1 MMNKERSDG
10 VSIVIASY
18 NSAKRIGE
26 CLSHLANQKVVDG
39 IPIEILL
46 IDNNS
51 HDRTSEIAR
60 VAWKDLGDPFPLR
73 VISHEKPGVTGARLR
88 GFEESRHRYAIICDD
103 DNWLAPDYVRKVS
116 DLFERL
122 PEVGVLGGVAHP
134 EPQTYLP
141 TWFDDNKSL
150 FACGHRELDTGLITG
165 IDGWVWGAGM
175 AFRLDVFDRLLE
187 AGFTNAAL
195 GRTSSSM
202 LCGEDVEWCHWFTI
216 AGFGIWFDHSLQL
229 THSIEDRKLTDEYL
243 MALTEGIKV
252 SNRLLDDYYPVIRG
266 TELREKSIY
275 SHPVLVLRTLAKL
288 LSGKNY
294 QPEAVAMMPKSRF
307 LLREGVRRIYDCREN
322 FLAQR

>member
-1 MMNKERSDG
+1 MKKERGDG
-10 VSIVIASY
+10 VSFIIASY
-18 NSAKRIGE
+18 NSANRIGE
-26 CLSHLANQKVVDG
+26 TLRHLANQKDVDG

-46 IDNNS
+46 VDNNS
-51 HDRTSEIAR
+51 TDRTAEIAT
-60 VAWKDLGDPFPLR
+60 ATWQNLGNPFPLR
-73 VISHEKPGVTGARLR
+73 VLSHEKPGVTGARLC
-88 GFEESRHRYAIICDD
+88 GFGESRHRYAIICDD

-122 PEVGVLGGVAHP
+122 PEVGVLGGIAHP
-134 EPQTYLP
+134 EPQSHLP
-141 TWFDDNKSL
+141 DWFEDNQTL
-150 FACGHRELDTGLITG
+150 FACGHRELETGLLKG

-229 THSIEDRKLTDEYL
+229 THFIEDRKLTDEYL
-243 MALTEGIKV
+243 MTLTEGIER
-252 SNRLLDDYYPVIRG
+252 SNRLLDDYYPIIRG
-266 TELREKSIY
+266 TELKEKSIY
-275 SHPVLVLRTLAKL
+275 SPAVLVLRILAKM

-294 QPEAVAMMPKSRF
+294 QPEAIALMPRSRF
-307 LLREGVRRIYDCREN
+307 LLTEGVKKICDWREN